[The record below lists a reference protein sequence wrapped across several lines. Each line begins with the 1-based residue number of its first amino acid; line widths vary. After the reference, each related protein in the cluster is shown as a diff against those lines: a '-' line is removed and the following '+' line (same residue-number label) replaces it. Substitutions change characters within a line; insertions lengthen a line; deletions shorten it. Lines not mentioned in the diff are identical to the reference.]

1 MTAQV
6 MTVMMMMMTT
16 TTTPI
21 TTAMQ
26 ILSLRNMLHK
36 NHASA
41 KLSVRVLLELLLA
54 PPTTVGKS
62 YVLLILIEIGFFG
75 GQLRKS
81 ARS

>member
-6 MTVMMMMMTT
+6 MTVMMMMTT

-54 PPTTVGKS
+54 PPPNDSRK
-62 YVLLILIEIGFFG
+62 VLCFID
-75 GQLRKS
+75 S
-81 ARS
+81 H